1 MADEPKDSP
10 KPSWKRK
17 KAASAA
23 PAAPKRVEASRHEWT
38 KKRDKP
44 ADELTRPRSRAL
56 RVMLVGGAFAACILG
71 LVLLILMIQPPRP
84 AAVVYV
90 GADYATNLAVP
101 HNVAGRQGIEKIRAL
116 SNIER
121 KFTLFNSPWL
131 RPLLKAPRILDR
143 KDEWSKLIGEL
154 DKENIREQTIVFV
167 VALHGVT
174 DAQGAYLLPNLA
186 ARPEDRLPLRDVV
199 ASLADKFRGKN
210 KVLILEGAQSPS
222 DWRQGMLQND
232 FARRLEE
239 LEPEI
244 EKVDRLWVLSGCDV
258 DQRCW
263 TSEGLGSTVF
273 SHYLAEAL
281 KGKAAGSD
289 GRLYLDELHKYLAK
303 NVRDWVWNARGA
315 LQEPVLLPRTRRGGS
330 EDDGDQSSDTGSRPG
345 TGKVFLASAI
355 TGASPPPPASGAVP
369 ARDPL
374 KQAWRSFHRLNAMTP
389 HPSVYFPAR
398 WRLYRSALV
407 RCEELVQAGD
417 GGSAEYLFGLLKGW
431 DRDFAADRPL
441 GLVKSVENSLA
452 MNALQG
458 GRISDPT
465 PLAEFTRFWEPA
477 RPDQLKKTWEQIEA
491 SASSASGEDALAG
504 LSPRSRAD
512 LFLLS
517 RAVRPGDLAQNLDRA
532 AERVLIAKGD
542 DYPQPAEAHFLR
554 MLKLHLPREG
564 RPPEAQAL
572 TAQALTVRRQAERTA
587 LGIVGN
593 ESSTD
598 YPYCEQL
605 HPWIGPLVEQADVDR
620 RQGED
625 LLFATEEQAAKEA
638 KEAFARA
645 KVQYQSVAERAS
657 VVRSALAARDRVF
670 ADLPDYSRWLA
681 HRRPKDVADTL
692 VERVR
697 ALWTEAHRLSARL
710 DSPSATASIDD
721 LAALTNGKSGVGAGL
736 AEVARKFVD
745 HQREYDADRR
755 PEDWE
760 AASSAAAVAFP
771 DNPGLAL
778 RETIWARLDNIRRKD
793 VELAAK
799 LDPAAISSASR
810 DEALQYLRSRTRVEG
825 ETALAALGQSWYDD
839 KRAGAEAAGN
849 FARDL
854 ELLENTKTDKDP
866 SQTLAV
872 IGERIGG
879 RFRAVDRRLAEL
891 LDKEEALDDLKSAR
905 DRLPEADRLARMLDV
920 RTPLPARD
928 DPASRASWRLR
939 KLRGHDVLNWLARR
953 AWLDHWYDEDP
964 KANPYYRSVGSR
976 FVQDALGLFPKSPE
990 AAEAQ
995 KLLDAKDALGF
1006 DEPKPILFTSDL
1018 RRNVTYQLV
1027 ETGTV
1032 PEGTPVV
1039 KPEPDAGLKVEGEGR
1054 EGYRMV
1060 SRRADQEGAGQSI
1073 AFVLSS
1079 PLVSQAETDPK
1090 LVVPRADLATFR
1102 VRGFFR
1108 GQVFE
1113 RPTPVEIDPLPE
1125 LTMDGP
1131 GLPNPPAASLA
1142 VRSSEEV
1149 VSRFGEGNGS
1159 IAIVL
1164 DCSGSMVEAG
1174 SPKFKEAKKSLIA
1187 VLKQLPPKT
1196 RLSIWVFGQA
1206 AEGFDK
1212 DRARD
1217 VDLNQRDKPEET
1229 IRLLRPAAPWDRAD
1243 LEPLSKTLDGL
1254 IPFHGTPLL
1263 QAMWGAKLDLD
1274 KAKGLKTM
1282 LVLTDGQDT
1291 RFAENRTFN
1300 PAGATI
1306 SGFIR
1311 ENFKDAGI
1319 TVNMIFFKLD
1329 DKQLKEA
1336 RDQFED
1342 AISRLDPAGHFF
1354 TAQDEERLLAT
1365 LQRSIKQKLTCR
1377 IVGSDGAT
1385 AGELDVTS
1393 PNEDARWAG
1402 EGLKPG
1408 SYTLKVQADKLYE
1421 RGVDLE
1427 QGDRLIVRLVDDGG
1441 GIGFE
1446 RALYSDDFPLRKD
1459 SGEAGGWRYSA
1470 ARTRYQEQEPTG
1482 PLQLFT
1488 ILEPTAG
1495 DSARLRQARP
1505 RFAWFELSTQAGTG
1519 RSEFAVR
1526 WQELGAYPAPVWRG
1540 DVPRW
1545 PADPNGKDPAGP
1557 ALNAWW
1563 LAGKEADQDLGP
1575 APLEF
1580 NRPQDVRDEVVRS
1593 DDGTTAIVE
1602 SIAVESHPIRT
1613 RADRDSPEQVD
1624 CLVVRLRY
1632 PRGKPFFVDPRRLP
1646 GITPSGYEHRFYLRA
1661 GAYTGL
1667 FGPITRTEVDGLRS
1681 LSLVPVAKLKSLAE
1695 GRKQVAGL
1703 KLAQPRADDKIPEP
1717 PQAILKP

>member
-1 MADEPKDSP
+1 
-10 KPSWKRK
+10 
-17 KAASAA
+17 
-23 PAAPKRVEASRHEWT
+23 
-38 KKRDKP
+38 
-44 ADELTRPRSRAL
+44 
-56 RVMLVGGAFAACILG
+56 MLVGGAFAACILG
-71 LVLLILMIQPPRP
+71 LVVLILMIQPPRP

-101 HNVAGRQGIEKIRAL
+101 HNVAGRNGIEKIRAL

-131 RPLLKAPRILDR
+131 HPLLKAPRILDR
-143 KDEWSKLIGEL
+143 KDEWAKLIDEL
-154 DKENIREQTIVFV
+154 DKQNIREQTIVFV
-167 VALHGVT
+167 IALHGVT
-174 DAQGAYLLPNLA
+174 DSQGAYLLPNLA
-186 ARPEDRLPLRDVV
+186 TRPEDRLPLLDVI

-210 KVLILEGAQSPS
+210 KVLILEGSQTPS

-244 EKVDRLWVLSGCDV
+244 EKIDRLWVLSGCDV

-289 GRLYLDELHKYLAK
+289 GRLYLDELHKYLAR
-303 NVRDWVWNARGA
+303 NVKDWVWSARGA

-330 EDDGDQSSDTGSRPG
+330 EDDGVRSSDSSSRPG
-345 TGKVFLASAI
+345 TSKVFLASAI
-355 TGASPPPPASGAVP
+355 AGAAPPPASAVVP
-369 ARDPL
+369 NRDPL
-374 KQAWRSFHRLNAMTP
+374 KQAWRSFHQLNAMTP
-389 HPSVYFPAR
+389 HPSVYFSAR

-417 GGSAEYLFGLLKGW
+417 ADSAEYLFSLLKGW
-431 DRDFAADRPL
+431 DRDFAAERPL
-441 GLVKSVENSLA
+441 GLVKSIENSLA

-465 PLAEFTRFWEPA
+465 PLVEFARFWEPA
-477 RPDQLKKTWEQIEA
+477 RPDQLKKRWEQIEA
-491 SASSASGEDALAG
+491 SASSASGGDAHAS

-512 LFLLS
+512 LFLLG

-554 MLKLHLPREG
+554 MLKLYLPLEG
-564 RPPEAQAL
+564 RPPDAQAL
-572 TAQALTVRRQAERTA
+572 VAQALMVRRQAERAA

-593 ESSTD
+593 ESAAD

-605 HPWIGPLVEQADVDR
+605 HPWIGPLVEQADVHR
-620 RQGED
+620 RLGED
-625 LLFATEEQAAKEA
+625 LLFATEEQAAKDA

-645 KVQYQSVAERAS
+645 KVQYQSIAERAS
-657 VVRSALAARDRVF
+657 VVRSALAARDHVF
-670 ADLPDYSRWLA
+670 AELPDYSRWLA
-681 HRRPKDVADTL
+681 RRRPKDVADKL

-697 ALWTEAHRLSARL
+697 ALWSEAHRLSARL
-710 DSPSATASIDD
+710 ATPSATASIDD
-721 LAALTNGKSGVGAGL
+721 LAALTSPKAGVGAGL
-736 AEVARKFVD
+736 EEVAGKFVD

-760 AASSAAAVAFP
+760 AASAAAAVAFP

-799 LDPAAISSASR
+799 LDPSQVSSSSR
-810 DEALQYLRSRTRVEG
+810 DESLQYLRSRTRVEG
-825 ETALAALGQSWYDD
+825 EMALAALGQTWYDD
-839 KRAGAEAAGN
+839 QRAGAAAAGN
-849 FARDL
+849 FAQDV
-854 ELLENTKTDKDP
+854 ESLENAKADKDP
-866 SQTLAV
+866 RQALAV
-872 IGERIGG
+872 IGERVGG
-879 RFRAVDRRLAEL
+879 RTRAIERRLAEL
-891 LDKEEALDDLKSAR
+891 LDKEDALNDLKSAR
-905 DRLPEADRLARMLDV
+905 DRLPDADRLARMIDAH
-920 RTPLPARD
+920 TPLPAPGE
-928 DPASRASWRLR
+928 PALRPSWRLR

-953 AWLDHWYDEDP
+953 AWLDHWYDENP
-964 KANPYYRSVGSR
+964 TANPYYRAVGSR

-995 KLLDAKDALGF
+995 KILDAKDGLRF
-1006 DEPKPILFTSDL
+1006 DEPKPVLFTSDL
-1018 RRNVTYQLV
+1018 RRDVTYRLV

-1032 PEGTPVV
+1032 PEGVPVV
-1039 KPEPDAGLKVEGEGR
+1039 KPVPDATIQVEGGGR

-1060 SRRADQEGAGQSI
+1060 SRRTDGEGAGQSI
-1073 AFVLSS
+1073 AFTLSS
-1079 PLVSQAETDPK
+1079 PRVRQAETDPK

-1113 RPTPVEIDPLPE
+1113 RPTPVEIDPIPE
-1125 LTMDGP
+1125 VVMAGP

-1174 SPKFKEAKKSLIA
+1174 SHKFEEAKRSLIN

-1206 AEGFDK
+1206 AEGFDR

-1243 LEPLSKTLDGL
+1243 LEPLSKALDGL

-1336 RDQFED
+1336 RDQFEE
-1342 AISRLDPAGHFF
+1342 AIGQLDPAGHFF

-1377 IVGSDGAT
+1377 VVGSDGKT

-1393 PNEDARWAG
+1393 PNEDARWAS

-1408 SYTLKVQADKLYE
+1408 SYTLKVQADKTYE

-1427 QGDRLIVRLVDDGG
+1427 QGDRLIVRLISDGG
-1441 GIGFE
+1441 GIDFE

-1459 SGEAGGWRYSA
+1459 SGDAGGWRYSA
-1470 ARTRYQEQEPTG
+1470 ARTRYQEQEPMG

-1495 DSARLRQARP
+1495 DTGRLRQARP
-1505 RFAWFELSTQAGTG
+1505 RFAWFELSPQAGRG
-1519 RSEFAVR
+1519 EFAVR
-1526 WQELGAYPAPVWRG
+1526 WQELGAFPAPVWRG

-1545 PADPNGKDPAGP
+1545 LADPNGKDPAGP
-1557 ALNAWW
+1557 TLDAWW
-1563 LAGKEADQDLGP
+1563 LAGKEADQDIGP

-1602 SIAVESHPIRT
+1602 SITTESHPIRT
-1613 RADRDSPEQVD
+1613 RADRDAPEQVD

-1667 FGPITRTEVDGLRS
+1667 FGPITRTEVDSLRS
-1681 LSLVPVAKLKSLAE
+1681 LNLVPVAKLKALAE
-1695 GRKQVAGL
+1695 GRRQVAEL
-1703 KLAQPRADDKIPEP
+1703 KLAKPRTDDRIPEP

>member
-1 MADEPKDSP
+1 MADESKDSP
-10 KPSWKRK
+10 KRSWKRK
-17 KAASAA
+17 NVAAAA
-23 PAAPKRVEASRHEWT
+23 PAAAKRVEASRHEWT

-44 ADELTRPRSRAL
+44 ADELKLPRSRAL
-56 RVMLVGGAFAACILG
+56 WVMLVGAAFAACIVG
-71 LVLLILMIQPPRP
+71 LVVLILMIQPPRP

-101 HNVAGRQGIEKIRAL
+101 HNVSGRQGIEKIRAL
-116 SNIER
+116 SKIER
-121 KFTLFNSPWL
+121 RFTLFNSPWL
-131 RPLLKAPRILDR
+131 RPVLKVPRILDR
-143 KDEWSKLIGEL
+143 KDEWAKLIDDL
-154 DKENIREQTIVFV
+154 DKEKIHEQTIVFV
-167 VALHGVT
+167 IALHGVT
-174 DAQGAYLLPNLA
+174 DSQGAYLLPNLA
-186 ARPEDRLPLRDVV
+186 TRPEDRLPLLDVI

-210 KVLILEGAQSPS
+210 KVLILEGAQTSS

-239 LEPEI
+239 LEPKIEEI
-244 EKVDRLWVLSGCDV
+244 DRLWVLSGCDV

-273 SHYLAEAL
+273 SHFLAEAL
-281 KGKAAGSD
+281 KGNAAGSD

-330 EDDGDQSSDTGSRPG
+330 EENGGRSSESGSRPG
-345 TGKVFLASAI
+345 TSKVFLASAI
-355 TGASPPPPASGAVP
+355 TGTAPPPPASAVVP
-369 ARDPL
+369 NRDPL
-374 KQAWRSFHRLNAMTP
+374 KQAWRNFHQLNSMTP
-389 HPSVYFPAR
+389 HPSVYFPAL

-417 GGSAEYLFGLLKGW
+417 GDSAEYLFSLLKGW
-431 DRDFAADRPL
+431 DRDFAAERSL
-441 GLVKSVENSLA
+441 GLVKSVENSLV

-458 GRISDPT
+458 GRTSDPT

-477 RPDQLKKTWEQIEA
+477 RPDQLKKTWEQIA
-491 SASSASGEDALAG
+491 ASGSSASSGDALAG
-504 LSPRSRAD
+504 LSPRSRTD
-512 LFLLS
+512 LFLLG
-517 RAVRPGDLAQNLDRA
+517 RAVRPGDMAQNLDRA
-532 AERVLIAKGD
+532 AERILIAKGD
-542 DYPQPAEAHFLR
+542 DFPQPAEAHFLR
-554 MLKLHLPREG
+554 MLKLYLPLEG

-572 TAQALTVRRQAERTA
+572 AIQALTVRRQAERAA

-593 ESSTD
+593 ESSAD
-598 YPYCEQL
+598 DPRCEQI
-605 HPWIGPLVEQADVDR
+605 HPWTGPLVEQADADR
-620 RQGED
+620 RLGED
-625 LLFATEEQAAKEA
+625 LLFATEEQAAKDA

-645 KVQYQSVAERAS
+645 KAGYQSVAERAS
-657 VVRSALAARDRVF
+657 VVRSALAARDRVL
-670 ADLPDYSRWLA
+670 AELPDYSRWLA
-681 HRRPKDVADTL
+681 HRHPKDVADKL
-692 VERVR
+692 VEKVR
-697 ALWTEAHRLSARL
+697 ALWAEAHRLSARL
-710 DSPSATASIDD
+710 DTPSATASLDD
-721 LAALTNGKSGVGAGL
+721 LAALTNPKSGVGAGL

-760 AASSAAAVAFP
+760 AASAAAAVAFP
-771 DNPGLAL
+771 DGPSLAL

-799 LDPAAISSASR
+799 LDPIQISSSSR
-810 DEALQYLRSRTRVEG
+810 DETLEYLRSRTRVEG
-825 ETALAALGQSWYDD
+825 EMALAVLGQTWYDD
-839 KRAGAEAAGN
+839 KRAGADAPGK
-849 FARDL
+849 FAQDV
-854 ELLENTKTDKDP
+854 ELLENTKADKDP
-866 SQTLAV
+866 RQALAA
-872 IGERIGG
+872 IGDRVGG
-879 RFRAVDRRLAEL
+879 RFRAIDRQLAGL
-891 LDKEEALDDLKSAR
+891 LSKEDVLNDLKSAR
-905 DRLPEADRLARMLDV
+905 ERLPEADRLARMLDA
-920 RTPLPARD
+920 RTPLPPRE
-928 DPASRASWRLR
+928 DPALRSSWRLR
-939 KLRGHDVLNWLARR
+939 KLRGHDLLNWLARR

-964 KANPYYRSVGSR
+964 KANPYYRAVGSR

-990 AAEAQ
+990 AAEVQ
-995 KLLDAKDALGF
+995 KLLDARDGLGF

-1018 RRNVTYQLV
+1018 RRSVTYQLI

-1032 PEGTPVV
+1032 PVGVPVV
-1039 KPEPDAGLKVEGEGR
+1039 KPVPDAGLKVEGEAR
-1054 EGYRMV
+1054 QGYRMV
-1060 SRRADQEGAGQSI
+1060 SRRADGGGAGQSI
-1073 AFVLSS
+1073 AFVVSS
-1079 PLVSQAETDPK
+1079 PRVRQAETDPK
-1090 LVVPRADLATFR
+1090 LVVPRADLTTFR

-1125 LTMDGP
+1125 MTMAGP

-1142 VRSSEEV
+1142 VRSSEEIV
-1149 VSRFGEGNGS
+1149 NRFGEGNGS

-1174 SPKFKEAKKSLIA
+1174 SPKFKEAKKSLVD

-1206 AEGFDK
+1206 ADGFDK

-1217 VDLNQRDKPEET
+1217 IDLNQRDKPEET
-1229 IRLLRPAAPWDRAD
+1229 IRLLRPAAPWEPGD
-1243 LEPLSKTLDGL
+1243 LEALRKTLDDL

-1300 PAGATI
+1300 PTGATI
-1306 SGFIR
+1306 PGFIR

-1385 AGELDVTS
+1385 VGELDVTS
-1393 PNEDARWAG
+1393 PNEDVRWAN

-1408 SYTLKVQADKLYE
+1408 SYTLKVQADRLYE

-1427 QGDRLIVRLVDDGG
+1427 QGDRLIVRLIDDGG

-1459 SGEAGGWRYSA
+1459 SGAAGGWRYSA
-1470 ARTRYQEQEPTG
+1470 ARTRYLEQDPTG

-1495 DSARLRQARP
+1495 DTARLRQARP
-1505 RFAWFELSTQAGTG
+1505 RFAWFELSPQAGRG
-1519 RSEFAVR
+1519 EFAVR

-1563 LAGKEADQDLGP
+1563 LAGKEADHDLSP

-1580 NRPQDVRDEVVRS
+1580 NRPQDVHDEAVRS

-1602 SIAVESHPIRT
+1602 SITVESHPIRT
-1613 RADRDSPEQVD
+1613 RADRDAAEQVD
-1624 CLVVRLRY
+1624 CLVVRIRY
-1632 PRGKPFFVDPRRLP
+1632 PRDKPFFVDPRRLP

-1667 FGPITRTEVDGLRS
+1667 FGPITRTEVDSLRS
-1681 LSLVPVAKLKSLAE
+1681 LNLVPVAKLKTLAE
-1695 GRKQVAGL
+1695 GRKQVAEL